1 MTTSTLLLTKH
12 FTLEMAHAL
21 LGYEGLCKNIHG
33 HSYQLEVTVVG
44 EAVAGAPEGMMMD
57 FHALKEVVQT
67 AVVDI
72 FDHSLVLS
80 DQADAEL
87 IKVLQKN
94 FERVRVTP
102 FQPTTENLLAYFA
115 QRISPL
121 LPRGVK
127 LYSLRLHETVS
138 SCGELKFS

>member
-1 MTTSTLLLTKH
+1 MTTSNLFLTKH
-12 FTLEMAHAL
+12 FTFEMAHAL

-33 HSYQLEVTVVG
+33 HSYQLEVTVAG
-44 EAVAGAPEGMMMD
+44 ETVAGAPEGMMMD

-87 IKVLQKN
+87 IEVLQKN
-94 FERVRVTP
+94 FERVRIMP
-102 FQPTTENLLAYFA
+102 YQPTTENLLADFA

-121 LPRGVK
+121 LPHGVK
-127 LYSLRLHETVS
+127 LYSLRLHETES

>member
-1 MTTSTLLLTKH
+1 MKTSNLLLTKH
-12 FTLEMAHAL
+12 FTFEMAHAL
-21 LGYEGLCKNIHG
+21 LGYKGLCKNLHG
-33 HSYQLEVTVVG
+33 HSYHLEVTVAG

-57 FHALKEVVQT
+57 FHALKAVVQT
-67 AVVDI
+67 AVVDV

-87 IKVLQKN
+87 IEVLRKN
-94 FERVRVTP
+94 FERVRIVH
-102 FQPTTENLLAYFA
+102 FQPTTENLLADFA

-121 LPRGVK
+121 LPQGVK
-127 LYSLRLHETVS
+127 LYSLRLHETES